1 MEKINFSNITSL
13 NFSNKT
19 ECLQNMED
27 NYTNENIL
35 IFDDKYYE
43 MEKKEM
49 KKKNKLEFERI
60 LQQTKQKFILL
71 SEKAEQIINNKS
83 FSFKKILANNLNI
96 QAIQLDGKNNSNNNM
111 KQNIFFNGKTIN
123 VNKNENNNN
132 NYMNNNILKS
142 NSNKSI
148 LSINN
153 NDNSMNS
160 KMKNHF
166 KVIEPFNS
174 NNNKGN
180 ILMEISD
187 DIENS
192 SLIGKKRQQKN
203 NNKIEKIEK
212 KEKNIKE
219 VFNEILMIYGEIYN
233 IDNNIIKIEEQ
244 NILKNDDDNQE
255 TTIII
260 DNKQIAKIYL
270 NNNIINKI
278 YVFKN
283 KKYIEKENEILSQL
297 KIIKKSMNGI
307 LNKLKK
313 NNNL

>member
-71 SEKAEQIINNKS
+71 SEKTEQIINNKS

-132 NYMNNNILKS
+132 YMNNNILKS

-160 KMKNHF
+160 KIKNHF

>member
-49 KKKNKLEFERI
+49 KKKKKLEFERI

-83 FSFKKILANNLNI
+83 FSFKKILANNLII

-111 KQNIFFNGKTIN
+111 KQNIFFNGNTIN

-142 NSNKSI
+142 NFNKSI

-153 NDNSMNS
+153 NDNSMSS

-192 SLIGKKRQQKN
+192 TLIGKKRQQKN
-203 NNKIEKIEK
+203 NNKIEK

-219 VFNEILMIYGEIYN
+219 VFNEILMFYEEIYN

-260 DNKQIAKIYL
+260 YNKQIAKIYL

-278 YVFKN
+278 YVYKN

-297 KIIKKSMNGI
+297 KIIKKSMNGL

>member
-49 KKKNKLEFERI
+49 KKKKKLEFERI

-71 SEKAEQIINNKS
+71 SEKTEQIINNKS
-83 FSFKKILANNLNI
+83 FSFKKILTNNLNI

-111 KQNIFFNGKTIN
+111 KQNIFFNGNTIN

-142 NSNKSI
+142 NFNKSI

-192 SLIGKKRQQKN
+192 TLIGKKRQQKN
-203 NNKIEKIEK
+203 NNKIEK

-219 VFNEILMIYGEIYN
+219 VFNEILMFYEEIYN

-260 DNKQIAKIYL
+260 YNKQIAKIYL

-278 YVFKN
+278 YVYKN

-297 KIIKKSMNGI
+297 KIIKKSMNGL